1 MEKEKYMISLTW
13 GVLKTDTNEVIH
25 NTEIDSQ
32 TQKTNL
38 WILKGKGR
46 GIN

>member
-38 WILKGKGR
+38 CSPKGKRLGE
-46 GIN
+46 